1 MRRFLAIAM
10 AFSVSG
16 CALFAPGLPSTCEV
30 SSGWGCSNRDGASS
44 EAPRAAP
51 ASPPAPGPA
60 PPAPEPE
67 PEPEK
72 PGKPDKPDRDGH
84 HGHHGHHGPRGDR
97 DRS

>member
-67 PEPEK
+67 K
-72 PGKPDKPDRDGH
+72 PGKPDKPDRD
-84 HGHHGHHGPRGDR
+84 DR
-97 DRS
+97 DRPGHGHGHGRHDRDAR